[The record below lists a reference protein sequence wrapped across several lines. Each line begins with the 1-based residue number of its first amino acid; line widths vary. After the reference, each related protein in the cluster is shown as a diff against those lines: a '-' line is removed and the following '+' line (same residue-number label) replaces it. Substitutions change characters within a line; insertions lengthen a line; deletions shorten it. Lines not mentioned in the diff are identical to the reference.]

1 MKRRSITLLVC
12 LLMCLA
18 LGSVGFAAWVIT
30 SDGTNTKEG
39 MIKVDTVEDA
49 RVNIEA
55 SFVDEPQFIFG
66 SKTPNAN
73 NKYKWIKHVDSG
85 LNEDLSITVKLVIG
99 NYTALQD
106 SGTALSLTL
115 TADNNLYHNNLV
127 AAGLT
132 GELPVIN
139 LTKADMVGKQN
150 GVKSFTPSY
159 SNIDDHVCYQHM
171 IDPSHDHSVGP
182 CQYQNCQ
189 HEDAVLDEYG
199 ICTRCTLASVTIEVE
214 LTVEWGTK
222 FDFDN
227 HNHTYVEGVC
237 DCGHLENHTHSYTD
251 GTCAC
256 GIKEATANHKHNY
269 SYGEEN
275 GLMVGQ
281 CSCGEHKALNPID
294 YYNNLAYTK
303 ELGDSALAELE
314 KLEETISLIDETL
327 KYCKFTLTI
336 EPFTGYEE

>member
-30 SDGTNTKEG
+30 SDGSNTQEG

-49 RVNIEA
+49 RVNITA
-55 SFVDEPQFIFG
+55 TFVDEPQFVFG

-85 LNEDLSITVKLVIG
+85 VNEDLSITLRLVIE
-99 NYTALQD
+99 NYDALQD
-106 SGTALSLTL
+106 SGTALSLTM
-115 TADNNLYHNNLV
+115 TADSDLYQNNLV
-127 AAGLT
+127 TPGLT
-132 GELPVIN
+132 GALPVIE
-139 LTKADMVGKQN
+139 LTKAQIAGRQN
-150 GVKSFTPSY
+150 GVKTFSATY
-159 SNIDDHVCYQHM
+159 SSVAHNVCYQHM
-171 IDPSHDHSVGP
+171 IDPSHDHSEGCVHTD
-182 CQYQNCQ
+182 CQ
-189 HEDAVLDEYG
+189 HEAAALDENG
-199 ICTRCTLASVTIEVE
+199 ICTRCVLDSVTIEVE
-214 LTVEWGTK
+214 LSVEWGTK

-227 HNHTYVEGVC
+227 HSHTYEEGVC
-237 DCGHLENHTHSYTD
+237 DCGKLENHTHNFIG

-256 GIKEATANHKHNY
+256 GVKEATANHSHDY

-281 CSCGEHKALNPID
+281 CSCGEHQALNPID
-294 YYNNLAYTK
+294 YYNNLKYTK

-314 KLEETISLIDETL
+314 KLEDTINLIDETL